1 MTNAVKNNVSGMVS
15 KANRSTT
22 IKGKEIVEGNYIGFV
37 HKNIMTTHKERLET
51 VKDLINHFLESNDKE
66 FLIIFTGTNLTKTK

>member
-22 IKGKEIVEGNYIGFV
+22 IKGKEIV
-37 HKNIMTTHKERLET
+37 
-51 VKDLINHFLESNDKE
+51 
-66 FLIIFTGTNLTKTK
+66 